1 MPYVVIVH
9 ATFDNKADADHI
21 YDQAK
26 AVATHASVAKIGT
39 EQERTSHA
47 FVAEEVESGEWHVD
61 REWHIDRFGIVRE
74 GSELDTSETP
84 EWIQPQGAHDAYPLR
99 DVYGEITAVTF
110 EGQVWHNTYDGNVY
124 KPGDYGWE
132 PELSIEESDT

>member
-61 REWHIDRFGIVRE
+61 REWHIDLFGIVRE
-74 GSELDTSETP
+74 GEPDLKDAP
-84 EWIQPQGAHDAYPLR
+84 DWIQPEGSHDAYPELNVR
-99 DVYGEITAVTF
+99 GKPSRVTHKGDVWV
-110 EGQVWHNTYDGNVY
+110 NTNGDGNV
-124 KPGDYGWE
+124 WE
-132 PELSIEESDT
+132 PGASGWTLEEEV